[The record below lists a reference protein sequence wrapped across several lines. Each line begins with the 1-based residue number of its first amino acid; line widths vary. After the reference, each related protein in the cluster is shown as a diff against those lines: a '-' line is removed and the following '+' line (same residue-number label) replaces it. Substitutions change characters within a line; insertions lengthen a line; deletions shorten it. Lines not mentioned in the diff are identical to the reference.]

1 MIEEDAYFHAI
12 TSSSSPSIFIT
23 PHHLLIKYIW
33 PNVHHMSRGVM
44 YGQVLE
50 KECRD
55 LASHER
61 AQGTGCLGEGF
72 WPFDVFFVAWWER
85 YGVEV
90 CGYLGSRVTG

>member
-1 MIEEDAYFHAI
+1 
-12 TSSSSPSIFIT
+12 
-23 PHHLLIKYIW
+23 
-33 PNVHHMSRGVM
+33 M

-72 WPFDVFFVAWWER
+72 WPFDVFFVAWWES